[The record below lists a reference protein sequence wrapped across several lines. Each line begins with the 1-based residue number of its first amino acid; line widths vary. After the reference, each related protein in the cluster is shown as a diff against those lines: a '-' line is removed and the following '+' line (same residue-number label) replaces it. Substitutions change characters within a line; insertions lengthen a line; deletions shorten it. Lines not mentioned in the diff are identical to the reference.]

1 VTLRLVARA
10 MEIIDSI
17 VILSSLFDHGC
28 DLGGRVVD
36 GVIDAA
42 A

>member
-1 VTLRLVARA
+1 LVVRA
-10 MEIIDSI
+10 IEIIDSI
-17 VILSSLFDHGC
+17 VILSSSFDHGG

-36 GVIDAA
+36 GVVDAA